1 MKREIVDLEVLNV
14 LCGPNRVRSTLRASL
29 LDFLLLSVLDRRATC
44 HCGVPYVGDE
54 RGRKVRDTHL
64 AIGAR
69 SLYQTVSSTAPC
81 ERPKNT
87 RTGEVLYVLHC
98 GRVGKGKREKV
109 ATATDLNMPNNLCLV
124 WWAHPIIAL
133 LDVQLR
139 QQQRQITRWR
149 VSSCDRVREK
159 AAASSGIGDRDG
171 GLPAAPASK

>member
-14 LCGPNRVRSTLRASL
+14 LCGPIRVRSTLRASL

-44 HCGVPYVGDE
+44 HCGVQYVGDE

-98 GRVGKGKREKV
+98 GRVGKGKREKA

-133 LDVQLR
+133 LDIQLR
-139 QQQRQITRWR
+139 QQQRQITR
-149 VSSCDRVREK
+149 
-159 AAASSGIGDRDG
+159 
-171 GLPAAPASK
+171 